1 MASNVDITVPTSPD
15 AYTGPVRQNFAT
27 IADEITTLQNAL
39 AGLAGP
45 YLPISGGILTGP
57 LALAS
62 DPTTAMGA
70 ATKQYA
76 DRAIH
81 DAIGAFLPLY
91 GGTLTGPLTIEAG
104 PDTTNLFVTG
114 SFNVGQPDYSAGYV
128 WLTSGGAESPGQPG
142 ISISRIPGEF
152 NTYLA
157 FCIGS
162 LPRWLFQ
169 IGGANSD
176 DETGGN
182 AGSDLHLFRYD
193 DGGNLLGT
201 PIDISRATGAITLDG
216 LITTINAP
224 QNQDAPWTGMAP
236 ALMLRSD
243 ASQFGPALI
252 LGPGTSSTPDVAL
265 ALLRY
270 TDNFYISLMPL
281 PGDTSGT
288 VAEIDLFAVGQNQI
302 SVMTDFNVSGRALFF
317 GDAEIS
323 GLLTIGR
330 LATDATGNI
339 DLNTPDS
346 TDATT
351 SAETY
356 LWTGGSNYGNSGPA
370 GIGTGDVSLDG
381 ATSGFVEIWTGN
393 SDSGNSG
400 QFALSTGTAQG
411 VGNQSGDIQ
420 FKTGNSNDGIA
431 ARGRIIL
438 DAANV
443 KITGRALCT
452 ADNGDFLMGTP
463 NISDATNAS
472 GQTYM
477 WSGDNSGAG
486 PTGWAGLG
494 SGNTNS
500 GDSGGA
506 EVWTG
511 VSTSGQ
517 SGPINIYTGGA
528 NANTSGLISLITGR
542 ANGAGN
548 QSGDIVLQTGASVDG
563 IAIRGSITLDAPT
576 INLTGALEI
585 ETTAD
590 PQIVGTVLDIAA
602 TGVGADGWAY
612 LYTINQPAG
621 DTGQAG
627 LGSGDAAA
635 GNTGSIYLYSGNS
648 AVGTS
653 GGMTIATG
661 NASGAGNTS
670 GGMILQTGTVANG
683 ATRGTI
689 TLDAPVISLKGTLV
703 TADAS
708 GAGNASGDIILQP
721 GAVSGGATQGR
732 VFLNGPT
739 YIALPTADPHVPYML
754 WCDPTAGNVL
764 KMSAG

>member
-39 AGLAGP
+39 AGLGGP

-91 GGTLTGPLTIEAG
+91 GGTLTGPLRLMTAAG
-104 PDTTNLFVTG
+104 ALSTDDAGNLDLYSPSVAVGSDSSGEVYLWSGNAVDGSTG
-114 SFNVGQPDYSAGYV
+114 GGGLGTGDIIGGGGGSTGLVELWTGNNFGTGQTGAIAIYTGDAAGSGSGR
-128 WLTSGGAESPGQPG
+128 LLLSTGDAATPGNSSGG
-142 ISISRIPGEF
+142 ISLTTGRSTDG
-152 NTYLA
+152 LA
-157 FCIGS
+157 TRG
-162 LPRWLFQ
+162 
-169 IGGANSD
+169 D
-176 DETGGN
+176 
-182 AGSDLHLFRYD
+182 
-193 DGGNLLGT
+193 
-201 PIDISRATGAITLDG
+201 ITLDG

-224 QNQDAPWTGMAP
+224 QSQDAPWTGMAP
-236 ALMLRSD
+236 ALFLRSD
-243 ASQFGPALI
+243 AAQYGPALVF
-252 LGPGTSSTPDVAL
+252 GPGTASTPGTAFG
-265 ALLRY
+265 LLRY
-270 TDNFYISLMPL
+270 VDALYISTMPM
-281 PGDTSGT
+281 PGDTGSIVGET
-288 VAEIDLFAVGQNQI
+288 DLFSI
-302 SVMTDFNVSGRALFF
+302 SKDGMWIAPPVTIQGSVRIFNSLTVDSLTINGPLSSTADIGASGR
-317 GDAEIS
+317 IWV
-323 GLLTIGR
+323 
-330 LATDATGNI
+330 TDANEPSYQFI
-339 DLNTPDS
+339 V
-346 TDATT
+346 
-351 SAETY
+351 
-356 LWTGGSNYGNSGPA
+356 A
-370 GIGTGDVSLDG
+370 GQQRGQLRQNADGTFTL
-381 ATSGFVEIWTGN
+381 ERW
-393 SDSGNSG
+393 
-400 QFALSTGTAQG
+400 
-411 VGNQSGDIQ
+411 
-420 FKTGNSNDGIA
+420 
-431 ARGRIIL
+431 
-438 DAANV
+438 
-443 KITGRALCT
+443 
-452 ADNGDFLMGTP
+452 
-463 NISDATNAS
+463 
-472 GQTYM
+472 
-477 WSGDNSGAG
+477 
-486 PTGWAGLG
+486 
-494 SGNTNS
+494 
-500 GDSGGA
+500 
-506 EVWTG
+506 E
-511 VSTSGQ
+511 
-517 SGPINIYTGGA
+517 
-528 NANTSGLISLITGR
+528 
-542 ANGAGN
+542 ANGAYDGPIWQTN
-548 QSGDIVLQTGASVDG
+548 TAGVTLFTSPNGDPFQAYCAAPASCRLFLDILSFSRWSIGPWGSDGHFRIYDETNGRDVLTFDHDTGG
-563 IAIRGSITLDAPT
+563 T
-576 INLTGALEI
+576 ILAGPLTM

-602 TGVGADGWAY
+602 TGVGANGWAY

-653 GGMTIATG
+653 GGVTIATG